1 MKSAPLLISPPSVA
15 DDDMAA
21 AQTGR
26 AASSGVYVL
35 RLNEPGRYYVGASS
49 NIERRVREHETE
61 QKVTWVAASGGVAQV
76 LPPVTPREE
85 PLMVWEMKE
94 TLARM
99 IMHGFNNVRGWEYT
113 TPWPLSD
120 SDVDGIAKIMCGGL
134 SVPLCRGCGYPGHV
148 VSGCTTSSP
157 ADWFLSLMSCRTKRR
172 GGTPASD
179 FIVDLI
185 EKSRTASSSAAG
197 DAMQQMTKVETTPDT
212 KGKGGVIGLGCSR
225 CGRPCHRVDRCFA
238 RRTIG
243 GALIPV
249 VTTAADEQE
258 EPSSSSLAKKEDEGM
273 ESS

>member
-1 MKSAPLLISPPSVA
+1 M
-15 DDDMAA
+15 
-21 AQTGR
+21 
-26 AASSGVYVL
+26 L

-61 QKVTWVAASGGVAQV
+61 QKAAWVAASGGVAQV
-76 LPPVTPREE
+76 LLPLTPREE

-99 IMHGFNNVRGWEYT
+99 ITHGFNNVRGWEYT

-148 VSGCTTSSP
+148 VSGCTTAVP
-157 ADWFLSLMSCRTKRR
+157 ADWFLSLMSCRRNRR
-172 GGTPASD
+172 KGGTPASD

-185 EKSRTASSSAAG
+185 EKSRTTSCSSA
-197 DAMQQMTKVETTPDT
+197 QRTKREPETTDAQRV
-212 KGKGGVIGLGCSR
+212 GVGCSR

-238 RRTIG
+238 RRTIS

-249 VTTAADEQE
+249 VVPAAADEE
-258 EPSSSSLAKKEDEGM
+258 EELPLKTEDESMGA
-273 ESS
+273 S